1 MAAADRSLRSLLRAT
16 DAALAPEPD
25 LPTLRLVALPPSIVV
40 ANAATSALPAR
51 EPRVR
56 IDYGRFVL
64 NLMIVAAGI
73 CLYHGITEPIIK
85 LTQMFVFSDTHS
97 LASAVLAL
105 YYDGEWFLATIIL
118 IFSMLMPI
126 AKLLYLLALGSL
138 PLDHLRQRHGWLK
151 RLEWFGKWS
160 MHDVLILALTIVYL
174 RAEGISKAVSMPGV
188 RWFAAAVILIML
200 AYGWLKRTAGK
211 PSQQIKAARLQ
222 AMNAE
227 GARRHSELRRF
238 LLGLLTLTAVATLV
252 LGVTQPAIQLT
263 KLYLW
268 TDRHSI
274 LSAIYALYLDKEYF
288 LSGLIFLFSIIIPS
302 CKLIYLLIVST
313 LAAPRPSM
321 RERTIERLE
330 SLGKWSM
337 MDVLVLALMVFYV
350 NASSIA
356 DATALPGVYLYSA
369 SVFVTMIAYALAKSG
384 LRGKVSPVPPS
395 GRSGRLASRPAA
407 RPAAAS

>member
-1 MAAADRSLRSLLRAT
+1 MAQADAIAPAAS
-16 DAALAPEPD
+16 
-25 LPTLRLVALPPSIVV
+25 VAV
-40 ANAATSALPAR
+40 AST
-51 EPRVR
+51 RVH

-64 NLMIVAAGI
+64 NLMIVAAAV
-73 CLYHGITEPIIK
+73 CLYHGVTEPIIK

-97 LASAVLAL
+97 LSSAVLAL

-118 IFSMLMPI
+118 IFSMLMPT

-138 PLDHLRQRHGWLK
+138 PIEDLRQRHGWLR

-174 RAEGISKAVSMPGV
+174 RAEGISQAVSMPGV

-200 AYGWLKRTAGK
+200 AYGWLKRTAGR
-211 PSQQIKAARLQ
+211 PRSNLLQLPAAQR
-222 AMNAE
+222 E
-227 GARRHSELRRF
+227 TRHQHSDLRRF
-238 LLGLLTLTAVATLV
+238 FLGLLTLAAGATLV
-252 LGVTQPAIQLT
+252 LGITLPAIQLT

-274 LSAIYALYLDKEYF
+274 LTAIYALYLDKEYF
-288 LSGLIFLFSIIIPS
+288 LAGLIFLFSVIVPS
-302 CKLIYLLIVST
+302 CKLVYLLVIST
-313 LAAPRPSM
+313 LAAPRPAT
-321 RERTIERLE
+321 RERTVERLE

-369 SVFVTMIAYALAKSG
+369 SVFLTMTAYAIAKSG
-384 LRGKVSPVPPS
+384 LSASPQ
-395 GRSGRLASRPAA
+395 GLQDPARTTSA
-407 RPAAAS
+407 TS

>member
-1 MAAADRSLRSLLRAT
+1 MAASDRSKSIQTSQTTPAPAQ
-16 DAALAPEPD
+16 DGAAPA
-25 LPTLRLVALPPSIVV
+25 LRLVPPSNLRETAVGVV
-40 ANAATSALPAR
+40 ARTH
-51 EPRVR
+51 EPRQR
-56 IDYGRFVL
+56 IDYARFVL

-73 CLYHGITEPIIK
+73 CLYHGVTEPIIK

-97 LASAVLAL
+97 LSSAVLAL
-105 YYDGEWFLATIIL
+105 YYDGEAFLATIIL
-118 IFSMLMPI
+118 VFSMLMPT

-138 PLDHLRQRHGWLK
+138 PIEDLRQRHGWLK

-200 AYGWLKRTAGK
+200 AYGWLKRTAGA
-211 PSQQIKAARLQ
+211 PYRALDAARTTT
-222 AMNAE
+222 MTDE
-227 GARRHSELRRF
+227 GRERPSELRRF
-238 LLGLLTLTAVATLV
+238 FLGLLTLAATATLV

-274 LSAIYALYLDKEYF
+274 LTAIYALYLDNEYF
-288 LSGLIFLFSIIIPS
+288 LAGLIFLFSVILPS
-302 CKLIYLLIVST
+302 CKLLYLLVVST
-313 LAAPRPSM
+313 IVTPRPSM

-350 NASSIA
+350 NASAIA
-356 DATALPGVYLYSA
+356 DATALPGIYLYA
-369 SVFVTMIAYALAKSG
+369 VSVFLTMIAYAIAKSG
-384 LRGKVSPVPPS
+384 LRPRPISPAPPS
-395 GRSGRLASRPAA
+395 DRSGRPASRPAA